1 MVLHNIYRAKTNE
14 QEISITEPDLS
25 QGYNIVPKQ
34 GFLRVYSIEDF
45 IDFKFTGLS
54 TFAGYSAI
62 DLDID
67 ISDANVYSHLKTNY
81 YNAHLSEI
89 ESGKLKIRYRLTSLT
104 LCKFRITYMD
114 GEEKVQDVK
123 ISTPITQFKLT
134 KQKGN
139 KVSFLIK
146 DSTVARSFSA
156 KDIKSVSFVSLY
168 VTVDLL
174 GPKTTVTRSN
184 VTTRFGYVE
193 IMPHMDN
200 APLFDVNIMLIIVAI
215 IYIVVFVAGTIGLY
229 FFLKNKYKNDEFR
242 RMKNKPFIIKALL
255 FLLGSMV
262 VVFDII
268 FIVLRGT
275 ALNNAIVVFNPADA
289 FIIVLSVLSVIIIG
303 YFVKYLVGVI
313 KTEKERRRIIKLKL
327 NEDVEDD
334 GTN

>member
-1 MVLHNIYRAKTNE
+1 M
-14 QEISITEPDLS
+14 
-25 QGYNIVPKQ
+25 
-34 GFLRVYSIEDF
+34 
-45 IDFKFTGLS
+45 
-54 TFAGYSAI
+54 
-62 DLDID
+62 
-67 ISDANVYSHLKTNY
+67 
-81 YNAHLSEI
+81 
-89 ESGKLKIRYRLTSLT
+89 
-104 LCKFRITYMD
+104 
-114 GEEKVQDVK
+114 
-123 ISTPITQFKLT
+123 
-134 KQKGN
+134 
-139 KVSFLIK
+139 
-146 DSTVARSFSA
+146 
-156 KDIKSVSFVSLY
+156 
-168 VTVDLL
+168 
-174 GPKTTVTRSN
+174 
-184 VTTRFGYVE
+184 
-193 IMPHMDN
+193 
-200 APLFDVNIMLIIVAI
+200 MLIIVAI